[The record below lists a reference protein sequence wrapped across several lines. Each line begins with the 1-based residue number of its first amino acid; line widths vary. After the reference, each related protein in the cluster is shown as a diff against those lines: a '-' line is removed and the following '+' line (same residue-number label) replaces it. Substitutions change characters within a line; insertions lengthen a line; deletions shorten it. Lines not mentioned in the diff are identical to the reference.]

1 MTKKSTLKSILNPK
15 SLFFIV
21 LGSFFLAAAFS
32 IFFIPNEIAPG
43 GVSGAA
49 TLLNALFGWSVGLLV
64 LVINIPLFIL
74 GWRKHGVRFMVLSLF
89 STVLLSLFI
98 EFIKLP
104 SEWVKVMQEDIL
116 LSTIFGGALC
126 GLGLGLVIR
135 EGATTG
141 GTDLLAMIINDKFP
155 TIGVAWVLFAID
167 FLVVAA
173 AVVFLSPLA
182 GLYALVAL
190 FISARVLDYV
200 QTGIDSAK
208 AFMIIS
214 EKTDEITR
222 EIMDRIERG
231 VTLLDGHGG
240 YKKEHKEVVLCVV
253 RRQQIAK
260 VRSLVKEIDDNAFVM
275 MYDVKEVEGEGFTK

>member
-64 LVINIPLFIL
+64 LIINIPLFIL

-89 STVLLSLFI
+89 STILLSFFI

-104 SEWVKVMQEDIL
+104 NEWVQVMQEDIL

-214 EKTDEITR
+214 EKQDEITK

-240 YKKEHKEVVLCVV
+240 FSHEHKEVVLCVV

>member
-1 MTKKSTLKSILNPK
+1 MQKLKQIFNLKSF
-15 SLFFIV
+15 LFIII
-21 LGSFFLAAAFS
+21 GSFFLAASFS

-43 GVSGAA
+43 GVSGFA
-49 TLLNALFGWSVGLLV
+49 TLLNALFGWSVGLTV
-64 LVINIPLFIL
+64 LIVNIPLFLL
-74 GWRKHGVRFMVLSLF
+74 GWKKHGTRFMVLSLF
-89 STVLLSLFI
+89 STILLSIFI
-98 EFIKLP
+98 EIIKLP
-104 SEWVKVMQEDIL
+104 VNWIKVVQEDLL
-116 LSTIFGGALC
+116 LSTLFGGALC

-155 TIGVAWVLFAID
+155 NIRVAWVLFAID

-173 AVVFLSPLA
+173 AVVFLSPLV

-214 EKTDEITR
+214 EFSSEITK
-222 EIMDRIERG
+222 EIMSRAERG

-240 YKKEHKEVVLCVV
+240 FSKEHKEVVLCVV

-260 VRSLVKEIDDNAFVM
+260 LRSIIKGIDDNAFVM

>member
-1 MTKKSTLKSILNPK
+1 MEKLRSMIKLK
-15 SLFFIV
+15 SLFSIV
-21 LGSFFLAAAFS
+21 LGTFLLAAAFS
-32 IFFIPNEIAPG
+32 VFFIPNEIAPG
-43 GVSGAA
+43 GVSGFA
-49 TLLNALFGWSVGLLV
+49 TLLNALFGWRVGIVV
-64 LVINIPLFIL
+64 LILNVPLFL
-74 GWRKHGVRFMVLSLF
+74 GGWKKHGIRFMLLSF
-89 STVLLSLFI
+89 ISTLLLSLFI
-98 EFIKLP
+98 EIIKLP
-104 SEWVKVMQEDIL
+104 PDWISVVKEDLL
-116 LSTIFGGALC
+116 LSTIFGGVIC

-141 GTDLLAMIINDKFP
+141 GTDLLAMIIHDKFP
-155 TIGVAWVLFAID
+155 NIRVAWILFAID

-190 FISARVLDYV
+190 YISANVMDYV

-214 EKTDEITR
+214 EDSRVLTEA
-222 EIMDRIERG
+222 IMDKMERG

-240 YKKEHKEVVLCVV
+240 YSREHKDVILCIV
-253 RRQQIAK
+253 RRPQIAK
-260 VRSLVKEIDDNAFVM
+260 LRSIVKDIDENAFII

>member
-1 MTKKSTLKSILNPK
+1 MGTFL
-15 SLFFIV
+15 
-21 LGSFFLAAAFS
+21 LAAAFS
-32 IFFIPNEIAPG
+32 VFFIPNEIAPG
-43 GVSGAA
+43 GVSGFA

-64 LVINIPLFIL
+64 LIINIPLFL
-74 GWRKHGVRFMVLSLF
+74 FGWRKHGLRFMVLSF
-89 STVLLSLFI
+89 VSTLLLSLFI
-98 EFIKLP
+98 EIIKLP
-104 SEWVKVMQEDIL
+104 GEWMKIVQEDLL
-116 LSTIFGGALC
+116 LSTIFGGAIC

-155 TIGVAWVLFAID
+155 NIRVAWVLFAID

-208 AFMIIS
+208 AFMIVS
-214 EKTDEITR
+214 DFSAEITE

-240 YKKEHKEVVLCVV
+240 FGRDHKEIVLCVV
-253 RRQQIAK
+253 RRNQISK
-260 VRSLVKEIDDNAFVM
+260 LRSVVKSIDENAFIM